1 MAEHNYQVIKS
12 GLEDLLQSFD
22 KDIKEVNGSLINS
35 LIIKLKIIK
44 NQLDIIQKN
53 WDYLKQITLN
63 SDLYNLSKQMINST
77 EILKKAELALDQVRT
92 LITKEETK
100 VVITYKTGREGIFY
114 NTELSLAEALG
125 MGNLTYDSATGDL
138 KLNSSA
144 KGYGKAFLNATGSHT
159 IIKQQDIA
167 KRFFNYGKKIKNTG
181 KAMEGFAHFEKSGLQ
196 SLSQYRK
203 WIKKSD
209 NISGTKGGD
218 IYYALGNNNYASV
231 QAKFFENNFSF
242 LTLNNM
248 RQGIDNI
255 LKALENKDLNKMK
268 QTLIRKVTK
277 KTDKIE
283 AAAAKKAQEE
293 VDNFFKKYNL
303 F

>member
-1 MAEHNYQVIKS
+1 
-12 GLEDLLQSFD
+12 
-22 KDIKEVNGSLINS
+22 
-35 LIIKLKIIK
+35 
-44 NQLDIIQKN
+44 
-53 WDYLKQITLN
+53 
-63 SDLYNLSKQMINST
+63 
-77 EILKKAELALDQVRT
+77 
-92 LITKEETK
+92 
-100 VVITYKTGREGIFY
+100 
-114 NTELSLAEALG
+114 
-125 MGNLTYDSATGDL
+125 
-138 KLNSSA
+138 
-144 KGYGKAFLNATGSHT
+144 
-159 IIKQQDIA
+159 
-167 KRFFNYGKKIKNTG
+167 
-181 KAMEGFAHFEKSGLQ
+181 MEGFAHFEKSGLQ

-209 NISGTKGGD
+209 NISGTQGGD